1 MIIKIWGVKLIKP
14 EKNFIILVKIDF
26 RVKTLILLKYFL
38 KY

>member
-1 MIIKIWGVKLIKP
+1 MIVKIWEVKLIEP
-14 EKNFIILVKIDF
+14 VKNFIILVKIDF